1 MKRSMLFVSMMMMA
15 ALLLQACGDKPTR
28 DELQVQLNHA
38 QQARDSEAAVA
49 VYESIARYYPEGE
62 DGAKAQFMVGYIY
75 ANDLGD
81 TAKARDAY
89 ETFISRYE
97 GEVDSALILSA
108 KLEIGHSD
116 RAAMSMRGFS
126 TSATMVPRRRSR
138 SGKSD

>member
-1 MKRSMLFVSMMMMA
+1 MKRSVLFVSMMMA
-15 ALLLQACGDKPTR
+15 ALLLQACGGKPTR
-28 DELQVQLNHA
+28 EELQVQLNHA

-108 KLEIGHSD
+108 KLEIETLGQD
-116 RAAMSMRGFS
+116 GDAYAKILDKNE
-126 TSATMVPRRRSR
+126 
-138 SGKSD
+138 SGSGEKK